1 MSCRVGQKSVDLRPA
16 RVIRVAFAVQENG
29 APDPVDAGPPDYT
42 ETKAGPDRANE
53 VYRPVR
59 PTLVSLS
66 WQVV

>member
-1 MSCRVGQKSVDLRPA
+1 MERLIQLMQA
-16 RVIRVAFAVQENG
+16 
-29 APDPVDAGPPDYT
+29 PPDYT